1 MFNVEPPWL
10 PPLGV
15 GVGVIGAAGVVA
27 VVGDSVVEL
36 VAGVGS
42 GLGADVVVVVV
53 LK

>member
-15 GVGVIGAAGVVA
+15 GVGVIGAAG